1 MSGSDLSRRSVLKG
15 VGAGVAAT
23 AAAGTGAGQE
33 GVDLVQYNVGLRP
46 GASASFV
53 REAAQEIE
61 RTIYL
66 EDHGTIIS
74 GTFPESAAD
83 RLRSFPVVEF
93 VEEDFTARAFDERLP
108 WGIDRVDA
116 DVLHG
121 SGATGDGATV
131 AVLDTGVDDDHPD
144 LADNVVDGKT
154 FVDACGESEGDCG
167 FFGGDGYNG
176 NDCNFAWSD
185 DNDHGSH
192 VAGTAAAVRGNG
204 EGVAGGVST
213 EASILAGKV
222 LTGCGSG
229 SYSAIADGIRW
240 ATDNGADVINMS
252 LGGDSGAQTLKN
264 ACQYAVDNGVV
275 VVAAAGNSGPCS
287 DCVGYPAKYD
297 SVIAVSAT
305 DDDDNLAN
313 FSSTGPEVDLAAPGD
328 GVLSTIPPESDSG
341 STYEDGYET
350 LRGTSMASPH
360 VAGAA
365 AQVVAETGISDNQAV
380 RRELKDTAE
389 DIGLVDNDQGA
400 GLLDAERAAGDL
412 PRVSTGDAS
421 NVGSGSA
428 TLAGSLDDLGGASSA
443 AAFFEYG
450 ESGSL
455 TQTTSRTTLS
465 ATGTFALDASGLD
478 PATEYDYRAVVEA
491 DDGER
496 SVGETRSF
504 TTDTDGGDDPPAID
518 SLQVGDESFFFF
530 ERYGVEWTVSDPNGD
545 LAEVTAELRDAS
557 GDVVDSRT
565 DSVSGAGASADYR
578 LSPGFFEDGDSVRVV
593 VTDGSGNTASQTR
606 SV

>member
-15 VGAGVAAT
+15 VGAGVAVT

-33 GVDLVQYNVGLRP
+33 GVDFVEYNVGLRP
-46 GASASFV
+46 GASTSFV

-74 GTFPESAAD
+74 GRFPESAAD
-83 RLRSFPVVEF
+83 RLRGFPVVEF
-93 VEEDFTARAFDERLP
+93 VERDFTARAFDEQLP

-116 DVLHG
+116 DRLHESG
-121 SGATGDGATV
+121 ITGEGATI

-144 LADNVVDGKT
+144 LAANVVGGKA
-154 FVDACGESEGDCG
+154 FADPCEES
-167 FFGGDGYNG
+167 FFGNS
-176 NDCNFAWSD
+176 NDCNHEWTD
-185 DNDHGSH
+185 DNDHGTH
-192 VAGTAAAVRGNG
+192 VAGTATAVRGND

-213 EASILAGKV
+213 EADVLAGKV
-222 LTGCGSG
+222 LSGDGSG

-240 ATDNGADVINMS
+240 ATDEGADVINMS
-252 LGGDSGAQTLKN
+252 LGGDSGADTLRK

-275 VVAAAGNSGPCS
+275 VVAAAGNDGSCS
-287 DCVGYPAKYD
+287 DCVGFPAAYD

-305 DDDDNLAN
+305 TEGDDLAN
-313 FSSTGPEVDLAAPGD
+313 FSSTGPEVELAAPGA
-328 GVLSTIPPESDSG
+328 GVLSTVPPENNGG
-341 STYEDGYET
+341 SAYTE
-350 LRGTSMASPH
+350 LSGTSMASPH

-365 AQVVAETGISDNQAV
+365 AQVVAETGIDDNQQV
-380 RRELKDTAE
+380 RQELKDTAE
-389 DIGLVDNDQGA
+389 DIGLSDNDQGA
-400 GLLDAERAAGDL
+400 GLVDAERATGDF

-421 NVGSGSA
+421 NVGSDTA
-428 TLAGSLDDLGGASSA
+428 TLSGSLDDLGGASSA
-443 AAFFEYG
+443 AAYFEYG

-455 TQTTSRTTLS
+455 NQTTDRTTLS
-465 ATGTFALDASGLD
+465 ATGSFLVEVSGLD

-496 SVGETRSF
+496 ATGETRSV
-504 TTDTDGGDDPPAID
+504 TTDTAGGDDPPAID
-518 SLQVGDESFFFF
+518 SLQVSDESFFFF
-530 ERYGVEWTVSDPNGD
+530 ERYGVEWTVSDANGD

-565 DSVSGAGASADYR
+565 DSVSGTDASASYR
-578 LSPGFFEDGDSVRVV
+578 LSPGFFEDGDSVELV
-593 VTDGSGNTASQTR
+593 VTDGSGNSVSETR

>member
-1 MSGSDLSRRSVLKG
+1 MPGSDISRRSVLKG
-15 VGAGVAAT
+15 VGAGVAVTAT
-23 AAAGTGAGQE
+23 AGTGTGQE
-33 GVDLVQYNVGLRP
+33 GVDLVQYNVGLRS
-46 GASASFV
+46 GASTSFV

-66 EDHGTIIS
+66 EDHGTVIS
-74 GTFPESAAD
+74 GRFPAAAAD

-116 DVLHG
+116 DELHANGLTG
-121 SGATGDGATV
+121 SGATI

-144 LADNVVDGKT
+144 LADNVVDGKAFT
-154 FVDACGESEGDCG
+154 DACGESEGDCG

-176 NDCNFAWSD
+176 NDCNYAWSD

-213 EASILAGKV
+213 EADVLAGKV

-240 ATDNGADVINMS
+240 ATDSGADVINMS
-252 LGGDSGAQTLKN
+252 LGGDSGSQTLKN

-297 SVIAVSAT
+297 SVIAVSAI
-305 DDDDNLAN
+305 DDDDNLAS
-313 FSSTGPEVDLAAPGD
+313 FSSTGPEIDLAAPGD
-328 GVLSTIPPESDSG
+328 GVLSTIPPESDDG
-341 STYEDGYET
+341 STYENGYET
-350 LRGTSMASPH
+350 FPGTSMASPH

-365 AQVVAETGISDNQAV
+365 GQVIAETGISDTQRV
-380 RRELKDTAE
+380 RQELKDTAE
-389 DIGLVDNDQGA
+389 DIGLADNDQGA
-400 GLLDAERAAGDL
+400 GLLNAERAAGDF

-421 NVGSGSA
+421 NVGSGTA
-428 TLAGSLDDLGGASSA
+428 TLSGSVDSLGGAGSAEVYFEYGDGSLD
-443 AAFFEYG
+443 
-450 ESGSL
+450 
-455 TQTTSRTTLS
+455 QTTARTTLS
-465 ATGTFALDASGLD
+465 ATGSFTLDVSGLD
-478 PATEYDYRAVVEA
+478 PVTQYDYRAVVEA
-491 DDGER
+491 GDGER
-496 SVGETRSF
+496 ATGGTRSF
-504 TTDTDGGDDPPAID
+504 TTDTAGGDDPPAID
-518 SLQVGDESFFFF
+518 ALQVSDESFFFF
-530 ERYGVEWTVSDPNGD
+530 ERYGVEWTVSDANGD

-565 DSVSGAGASADYR
+565 DDVSGADAAASYR
-578 LSPGFFEDGDSVRVV
+578 LSPGFFEDGDSVELV
-593 VTDGSGNTASQTR
+593 VTDGSGNSVSETR